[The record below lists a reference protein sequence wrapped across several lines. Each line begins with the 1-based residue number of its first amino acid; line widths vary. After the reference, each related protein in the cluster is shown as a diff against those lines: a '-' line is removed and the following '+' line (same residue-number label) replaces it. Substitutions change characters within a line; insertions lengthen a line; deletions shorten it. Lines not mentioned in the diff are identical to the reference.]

1 MRFLA
6 VTNFTFMIISVCD
19 LRHSRRAVDGPSW
32 SGRSVLLWFEVV
44 RITAFTLVDM
54 KDTERGCTDW
64 FISVENEAPHYLS
77 GIEIAYTVGRP
88 VADLCQGREA
98 GSQRNFICQ

>member
-32 SGRSVLLWFEVV
+32 SGRSILLWFEVV

-54 KDTERGCTDW
+54 KETERGCT
-64 FISVENEAPHYLS
+64 
-77 GIEIAYTVGRP
+77 VGSFPWRMRRRTTDHTKGD
-88 VADLCQGREA
+88 VDL
-98 GSQRNFICQ
+98 N